1 MDKNINKQNVYIS
14 EEENTLNWIEIQS
27 SFKKSFGNEIYNSWL
42 QKISLV
48 KEYNDYL
55 ILGVPTRFFRDW
67 IVSRYLDKIL
77 EQVKSFKLSLNRI
90 EFKIIEENKQNQE
103 LIKIDQL
110 NKVTEIKDSIL
121 NYNRLNPNLSFESF
135 IKGKSNEIALS
146 YSKKVCDYVSRYNP
160 LYICGGV
167 GLGKTHLLNAIG
179 LETQKDN
186 NVMFISAERFMYHFI
201 KSIKKNDMVNF
212 KDFFRKS
219 SVFIIDD
226 IQFISGKES
235 LQEEFFHTFNSLI
248 EKGSQIIISSDRPP
262 MKLDR
267 VQERI
272 KSRLSGG
279 LVVDIEAPDLDLK
292 IKILKKKIEEIQNQF
307 KENIDLSDEVINYIA
322 SESKTNIRELIG
334 VLNRVIAFS
343 RVHNKVLTTVDC
355 KNILKDVFSQIR
367 VITVDKIQN
376 IVSNYFNIALS
387 DMLSQRRSRP
397 LARPRQIAMYLAKK
411 MTSRSLP
418 EIGRR
423 FANRDHTTVI
433 HAVKTITRLSDQDD
447 EMKKILIKLKVFC
460 WNSEEMQFI
469 VKRDILL
476 KSLNFVQ
483 GVVEKKNTL
492 PILSNVLLQLK
503 EKKLTIVA
511 TDLDIVFH
519 DEIEDVKV
527 LKEGS
532 TTTSAAILYDILRKI
547 SSNSELNFDLKNE
560 NKLSLKE

>member
-1 MDKNINKQNVYIS
+1 MEKNNIKKQQNVYVS
-14 EEENTLNWIEIQS
+14 EEENTLDWSEVKNA
-27 SFKKSFGNEIYNSWL
+27 FKKTFGGEIYNSWL

-48 KEYNDYL
+48 KEFNDYL

-90 EFKIIEENKQNQE
+90 EFKIIEENKNPQDF
-103 LIKIDQL
+103 IKIDQI

-121 NYNRLNPNLSFESF
+121 NYNRLNPQLNFESF
-135 IKGKSNEIALS
+135 IQGKSNDIALS
-146 YSKKVCDYVSRYNP
+146 YSKKVCEHVSRYNP

-179 LETQKDN
+179 LELQDEN

-235 LQEEFFHTFNSLI
+235 LQEEFFHTFNSLMD
-248 EKGSQIIISSDRPP
+248 KGSQIIISADRTP

-272 KSRLSGG
+272 KSRLAGG
-279 LVVDIEAPDLDLK
+279 LVVDIDSPDLELK
-292 IKILKKKIEEIQNQF
+292 EKIIKKKIQEIQNQF
-307 KENIDLSDEVINYIA
+307 KESISLSDEVINYIA
-322 SESKTNIRELIG
+322 CESKTNIRDLIG
-334 VLNRVIAFS
+334 ILNRVIAFS
-343 RVHNKVLTTVDC
+343 RVHNKVLHTSDC
-355 KNILKDVFSQIR
+355 KNILKDVFNQIK

-376 IVSNYFNIALS
+376 AVSNYFNIPLS
-387 DMLSQRRSRP
+387 EMLSQRRSRP
-397 LARPRQIAMYLAKK
+397 LARPRQIAMYLSKK
-411 MTSRSLP
+411 LTTRSLP

-433 HAVKTITRLSDQDD
+433 HAVKTITRLSEQDD
-447 EMKKILIKLKVFC
+447 EMKKNISQIK
-460 WNSEEMQFI
+460 N
-469 VKRDILL
+469 LL
-476 KSLNFVQ
+476 LEQ
-483 GVVEKKNTL
+483 
-492 PILSNVLLQLK
+492 
-503 EKKLTIVA
+503 
-511 TDLDIVFH
+511 
-519 DEIEDVKV
+519 
-527 LKEGS
+527 
-532 TTTSAAILYDILRKI
+532 
-547 SSNSELNFDLKNE
+547 
-560 NKLSLKE
+560 

>member
-1 MDKNINKQNVYIS
+1 MDKNNIKKQNVYIS
-14 EEENTLNWIEIQS
+14 EEEKTLNWEDVKN
-27 SFKKSFGNEIYNSWL
+27 SFKKTFGTEIYTSWL

-48 KEYNDYL
+48 KEYNDFL

-77 EQVKSFKLSLNRI
+77 EQVKTFKLSLNRI
-90 EFKIIEENKQNQE
+90 EFKIIEENKGASD
-103 LIKIDQL
+103 LSKIDEI

-121 NYNRLNPNLSFESF
+121 NYNRLNPNLNFGTF
-135 IKGKSNEIALS
+135 IQGKSNDIALS
-146 YSKKVCDYVSRYNP
+146 YSKKVCEHVSRYNP

-179 LETQKDN
+179 LQLQSEN

-226 IQFISGKES
+226 IQFIRGKES
-235 LQEEFFHTFNSLI
+235 LQEEFFHTFNSLMD
-248 EKGSQIIISSDRPP
+248 KGSQIIISADRTP

-272 KSRLSGG
+272 KSRLAGG
-279 LVVDIEAPDLDLK
+279 LVVDIETPDLELK
-292 IKILKKKIEEIQNQF
+292 INIIKKKILEIESQF
-307 KENIDLSDEVINYIA
+307 KENINLSEEVINYIA
-322 SESKTNIRELIG
+322 NESKTNIRELIG
-334 VLNRVIAFS
+334 ILNRVIAFS
-343 RVHNKVLTTVDC
+343 RVHNKVLTTNDC
-355 KNILKDVFSQIR
+355 KNILKDVFSQIK

-376 IVSNYFNIALS
+376 VVSNFYNIPLS

-433 HAVKTITRLSDQDD
+433 HAVKTIVRLSEQDD
-447 EMKKILIKLKVFC
+447 EMKKNINQI
-460 WNSEEMQFI
+460 
-469 VKRDILL
+469 
-476 KSLNFVQ
+476 KSL
-483 GVVEKKNTL
+483 
-492 PILSNVLLQLK
+492 LLEQ
-503 EKKLTIVA
+503 
-511 TDLDIVFH
+511 
-519 DEIEDVKV
+519 
-527 LKEGS
+527 
-532 TTTSAAILYDILRKI
+532 
-547 SSNSELNFDLKNE
+547 
-560 NKLSLKE
+560 

>member
-1 MDKNINKQNVYIS
+1 MEKNNIKKNNIYVS
-14 EEENTLNWIEIQS
+14 EEEKTLIWEDVQV
-27 SFKKSFGNEIYNSWL
+27 SFRKTFGSEVYNSWL
-42 QKISLV
+42 EKISLV

-77 EQVKSFKLSLNRI
+77 EQVKEFKLSLNRI
-90 EFKIIEENKQNQE
+90 EFKIIEESKQSQE
-103 LIKIDQL
+103 YIKISEI
-110 NKVTEIKDSIL
+110 NKVSEIKDSIL
-121 NYNRLNPNLSFESF
+121 NYNRLNPNLSFENF
-135 IKGKSNEIALS
+135 IQGKSNDIALS
-146 YSKKVCDYVSRYNP
+146 YSKKVCEHISRYNP

-179 LETQKDN
+179 LALQHEN

-235 LQEEFFHTFNSLI
+235 LQEEFFHTFNSLMD
-248 EKGSQIIISSDRPP
+248 KGSQIIISSDRSPT
-262 MKLDR
+262 KLDK
-267 VQERI
+267 VQDRI
-272 KSRLSGG
+272 ISRLSGG
-279 LVVDIEAPDLDLK
+279 LVVDIESPDLELKLK
-292 IKILKKKIEEIQNQF
+292 IIKKKIEEIENQF
-307 KENIDLSDEVINYIA
+307 KENINLSEEVINFIA
-322 SESKTNIRELIG
+322 NETKTNIRELIG

-343 RVHNKVLTTVDC
+343 RVHNKILSTSDC
-355 KNILKDVFSQIR
+355 KNILRDVFNQIR

-376 IVSNYFNIALS
+376 VVSNYFNIQLS

-433 HAVKTITRLSDQDD
+433 HAVKTISRLADQDD
-447 EMKKILIKLKVFC
+447 EMKKNINQIQ
-460 WNSEEMQFI
+460 S
-469 VKRDILL
+469 LL
-476 KSLNFVQ
+476 LEQ
-483 GVVEKKNTL
+483 
-492 PILSNVLLQLK
+492 Q
-503 EKKLTIVA
+503 
-511 TDLDIVFH
+511 
-519 DEIEDVKV
+519 
-527 LKEGS
+527 
-532 TTTSAAILYDILRKI
+532 
-547 SSNSELNFDLKNE
+547 
-560 NKLSLKE
+560 

>member
-1 MDKNINKQNVYIS
+1 MEKNNIKKKNIYIS
-14 EEENTLNWIEIQS
+14 EEEKTLVWEDIQA
-27 SFKKSFGNEIYNSWL
+27 SFKKTFGNEIYNSWL

-77 EQVKSFKLSLNRI
+77 EQVKGFKLSLSRI
-90 EFKIIEENKQNQE
+90 EFKIIEESKQNQE
-103 LIKIDQL
+103 FIKINEL

-121 NYNRLNPNLSFESF
+121 NYNRLNPNLNFDSF
-135 IKGKSNEIALS
+135 IQGKSNDIALS
-146 YSKKVCDYVSRYNP
+146 YSKKVCEHISRYNP

-179 LETQKDN
+179 LSLQHEN

-235 LQEEFFHTFNSLI
+235 LQEEFFHTFNSLMD
-248 EKGSQIIISSDRPP
+248 KGSQIIISSDRSPT
-262 MKLDR
+262 KLDK
-267 VQERI
+267 VQDRI
-272 KSRLSGG
+272 KSRLAGG
-279 LVVDIEAPDLDLK
+279 LVVDIEAPDLELK
-292 IKILKKKIEEIQNQF
+292 AKIIKKKIEEIENQF
-307 KENIDLSDEVINYIA
+307 KENIILNEEVINFIA
-322 SESKTNIRELIG
+322 SETKTNIRELIG

-343 RVHNKVLTTVDC
+343 RVHNKILSISDC
-355 KNILKDVFSQIR
+355 KNILRDVFNQIR
-367 VITVDKIQN
+367 VITIDKIQN
-376 IVSNYFNIALS
+376 VVSNYFNIPLS

-433 HAVKTITRLSDQDD
+433 HAVKTISRLTDQDD
-447 EMKKILIKLKVFC
+447 EMKKNINQI
-460 WNSEEMQFI
+460 
-469 VKRDILL
+469 
-476 KSLNFVQ
+476 KSL
-483 GVVEKKNTL
+483 
-492 PILSNVLLQLK
+492 LLEQQ
-503 EKKLTIVA
+503 
-511 TDLDIVFH
+511 
-519 DEIEDVKV
+519 
-527 LKEGS
+527 
-532 TTTSAAILYDILRKI
+532 
-547 SSNSELNFDLKNE
+547 
-560 NKLSLKE
+560 

>member
-1 MDKNINKQNVYIS
+1 MEKITSKKQNVYVS
-14 EEENTLNWIEIQS
+14 EEEKTLNWDDIQA
-27 SFKKSFGNEIYNSWL
+27 SFKKTFGSEIYNSWL
-42 QKISLV
+42 QKITLM

-77 EQVKSFKLSLNRI
+77 AKVKEFKLSLNRI
-90 EFKIIEENKQNQE
+90 EFKIVEEKQSQE
-103 LIKIDQL
+103 FLKINEL

-121 NYNRLNPNLSFESF
+121 NYNRLNTNLNFDNF
-135 IKGKSNEIALS
+135 VKGKSNEIALS
-146 YSKKVCDYVSRYNP
+146 YSKKVCEHISRYNP

-179 LETQKDN
+179 LELQSEN
-186 NVMFISAERFMYHFI
+186 NVMYISAERFMYHFI

-248 EKGSQIIISSDRPP
+248 EKGSQIIISSDRAP

-267 VQERI
+267 VQDRI
-272 KSRLSGG
+272 KSRLAGG
-279 LVVDIEAPDLDLK
+279 LVVDIDTPDIDLK
-292 IKILKKKIEEIQNQF
+292 IKILKKKIQEVQNQF
-307 KENIDLSDEVINYIA
+307 KENINLSDDVLNFIA

-343 RVHNKVLTTVDC
+343 RVHNKVLNTNDC
-355 KNILKDVFSQIR
+355 KNILKDVFNQTR

-376 IVSNYFNIALS
+376 VVSNYFNIALS
-387 DMLSQRRSRP
+387 EMLSQRRSRP

-411 MTSRSLP
+411 MTTRSLP

-433 HAVKTITRLSDQDD
+433 HAVKTITRLSEQDD
-447 EMKKILIKLKVFC
+447 EMKKNINQIKG
-460 WNSEEMQFI
+460 
-469 VKRDILL
+469 LL
-476 KSLNFVQ
+476 LEQ
-483 GVVEKKNTL
+483 
-492 PILSNVLLQLK
+492 
-503 EKKLTIVA
+503 
-511 TDLDIVFH
+511 
-519 DEIEDVKV
+519 
-527 LKEGS
+527 
-532 TTTSAAILYDILRKI
+532 
-547 SSNSELNFDLKNE
+547 
-560 NKLSLKE
+560 